1 MKNSIRTLTR
11 FLFAGCVCLLALAP
25 RHAVA
30 RDMTPEEYAEKVR
43 DYFSEEQWEEGKQ
56 LLDEGLA
63 KYDLASNLQ
72 YLMGRYWFHGQD
84 YDKSRYYLLKAVDLN
99 YDNVEAKQ
107 LLVDVEDITQNYSS
121 AICFV
126 NELLEVN
133 PYWRG
138 LWRRKIDLYRKQ
150 GNHVEADRL
159 LKRINQIYPQDTV
172 LHRDLVYSMELN
184 YQRQKRAGDRK
195 TAILTLEELLKSVP
209 DNEQYYLDIINLH
222 LQEGEQEQAL
232 AWTSR
237 GLAALPGSVT
247 LVYKKVGILSEMNRH
262 PEALAFM
269 RDRMRRRSTPEL
281 QRLYSTLVL
290 DAARAERQ
298 RDPYV
303 LYGTAFERGDHS
315 REVVDYLLNTS
326 MLRGYNDDALF
337 YLREMRRYYG
347 DDKPLLYKEYL
358 IYRNMGEERQAFNRL
373 TLLCERYPGDGELT
387 DALCR
392 MQLQRAD
399 RLMEQELYTE
409 ALPAAMFVTRQRTD
423 VETLRAAWEKVLSC
437 RIRMKRYDDA
447 MATLDTLATRF
458 PDTENLVGKR
468 AYVLDRMGR
477 TSEAMYLY
485 LGAIG
490 RADPQM
496 RDFYVAGYADI
507 AIPYIRQCLDE
518 GATAH
523 AFAEA
528 DQLLA
533 LDPRTTWLCATPS
546 TPPRRW
552 AATTCSAN
560 IPTGGWN
567 AIPASRSIWPRKP
580 RRSTPR
586 GGTRLRSS

>member
-1 MKNSIRTLTR
+1 
-11 FLFAGCVCLLALAP
+11 
-25 RHAVA
+25 
-30 RDMTPEEYAEKVR
+30 MTPEEYAEKVR

-222 LQEGEQEQAL
+222 LQEGDQEQAL

-247 LVYKKVGILSEMNRH
+247 LVYKKVGILSEMGRH
-262 PEALAFM
+262 PEAMAFM
-269 RDRMRRRSTPEL
+269 RDRMRRGGNPEL
-281 QRLYSTLVL
+281 RRLYNTLTL

-303 LYGTAFERGDHS
+303 LYGMAFESGDHS
-315 REVVDYLLNTS
+315 REVLDYLLNTAL
-326 MLRGYNDDALF
+326 MRGYDDDALL
-337 YLREMRRYYG
+337 YLREM
-347 DDKPLLYKEYL
+347 
-358 IYRNMGEERQAFNRL
+358 
-373 TLLCERYPGDGELT
+373 
-387 DALCR
+387 
-392 MQLQRAD
+392 
-399 RLMEQELYTE
+399 
-409 ALPAAMFVTRQRTD
+409 
-423 VETLRAAWEKVLSC
+423 
-437 RIRMKRYDDA
+437 KRY
-447 MATLDTLATRF
+447 
-458 PDTENLVGKR
+458 
-468 AYVLDRMGR
+468 
-477 TSEAMYLY
+477 
-485 LGAIG
+485 
-490 RADPQM
+490 
-496 RDFYVAGYADI
+496 
-507 AIPYIRQCLDE
+507 
-518 GATAH
+518 
-523 AFAEA
+523 
-528 DQLLA
+528 
-533 LDPRTTWLCATPS
+533 
-546 TPPRRW
+546 
-552 AATTCSAN
+552 
-560 IPTGGWN
+560 
-567 AIPASRSIWPRKP
+567 
-580 RRSTPR
+580 
-586 GGTRLRSS
+586 

>member
-237 GLAALPGSVT
+237 GLAP
-247 LVYKKVGILSEMNRH
+247 
-262 PEALAFM
+262 
-269 RDRMRRRSTPEL
+269 
-281 QRLYSTLVL
+281 
-290 DAARAERQ
+290 
-298 RDPYV
+298 
-303 LYGTAFERGDHS
+303 
-315 REVVDYLLNTS
+315 
-326 MLRGYNDDALF
+326 
-337 YLREMRRYYG
+337 
-347 DDKPLLYKEYL
+347 
-358 IYRNMGEERQAFNRL
+358 
-373 TLLCERYPGDGELT
+373 C
-387 DALCR
+387 
-392 MQLQRAD
+392 
-399 RLMEQELYTE
+399 
-409 ALPAAMFVTRQRTD
+409 
-423 VETLRAAWEKVLSC
+423 RAA
-437 RIRMKRYDDA
+437 
-447 MATLDTLATRF
+447 
-458 PDTENLVGKR
+458 
-468 AYVLDRMGR
+468 
-477 TSEAMYLY
+477 
-485 LGAIG
+485 
-490 RADPQM
+490 
-496 RDFYVAGYADI
+496 
-507 AIPYIRQCLDE
+507 
-518 GATAH
+518 
-523 AFAEA
+523 
-528 DQLLA
+528 
-533 LDPRTTWLCATPS
+533 
-546 TPPRRW
+546 
-552 AATTCSAN
+552 
-560 IPTGGWN
+560 
-567 AIPASRSIWPRKP
+567 
-580 RRSTPR
+580 
-586 GGTRLRSS
+586 